1 MNTNYCFNKTFKYNL
16 LCDFNV
22 SRNNPN
28 TLIEIFTLL
37 LIKKIISIHLQVNF
51 NCSENKH
58 NFVSDSCFTK

>member
-28 TLIEIFTLL
+28 TLIEVFTLL
-37 LIKKIISIHLQVNF
+37 LIKKIISIT
-51 NCSENKH
+51 
-58 NFVSDSCFTK
+58 FTSQF

>member
-37 LIKKIISIHLQVNF
+37 LIKKIISIT
-51 NCSENKH
+51 
-58 NFVSDSCFTK
+58 FTSQF